1 MWGYHESMGVPE
13 KFRLD
18 RTAVS
23 VVGLTERQNDRA
35 YWLSRTPAERF
46 EALELLRQIAYGYDP
61 ATERLQRIFEIAQLE
76 PG

>member
-1 MWGYHESMGVPE
+1 MDVPE

-18 RTAVS
+18 RTAVT
-23 VVGLTERQNDRA
+23 VVGLGERRNDRA

-76 PG
+76 RG

>member
-1 MWGYHESMGVPE
+1 MDVPE

-18 RTAVS
+18 RTAVT
-23 VVGLTERQNDRA
+23 VVGLTERRNDRA

-61 ATERLQRIFEIAQLE
+61 ATERLQRIFEIAQLKRS
-76 PG
+76 